1 MQLQQQPSWVFCM
14 VAALKGVQVLEA
26 MLEWQEA
33 QYLEGL
39 EVQGWEESAFLMQWL
54 HIEIE

>member
-1 MQLQQQPSWVFCM
+1 MQLQLQPSWAFCM

-26 MLEWQEA
+26 ILGWQEA

-39 EVQGWEESAFLMQWL
+39 GVQG
-54 HIEIE
+54 

>member
-1 MQLQQQPSWVFCM
+1 MQLQQQPSWAFCM

-26 MLEWQEA
+26 MLGWQEA

-39 EVQGWEESAFLMQWL
+39 EAQG
-54 HIEIE
+54 